1 MKNSFEYI
9 NIVLGGDDMLVDEI
23 WDFKSINMG
32 RELEISGEF
41 IYESAKTTM
50 SITGLNNQY
59 EINIILYTGA
69 VGIERLQKIY
79 LCLVQQNPNDKNSVP
94 KCLMGHNHLE
104 LEKEIE
110 KYTIDKIPKNGKGL
124 LGIFTEYYNNYRYA
138 NYIPKINGGDLRLLF
153 ISFLKKQNG
162 KFNFDEPCSFS
173 QFEVFKRFYI
183 NELGKIAGYFYGLIE
198 HKARDINT
206 YTYEIESSS
215 NAARVFWSTR
225 GRSLYEQMLIEQN
238 AIKELLLY
246 IYKNQRDSGVFRLL
260 NHMESL
266 EMDDMLIND
275 YLADLFE
282 EKVNDWLID
291 HVDDMYEEIG
301 DIQKIKERK
310 KLLSLFGDRSV
321 CFDFE
326 DLEDGENES

>member
-1 MKNSFEYI
+1 
-9 NIVLGGDDMLVDEI
+9 MLVGEI

-41 IYESAKTTM
+41 IYESAKKTM

-79 LCLVQQNPNDKNSVP
+79 LCLVQQNPNDKDSVP

-110 KYTIDKIPKNGKGL
+110 KYTMDKIPKNGKGL
-124 LGIFTEYYNNYRYA
+124 LGIFAEYYNNYRYA

-162 KFNFDEPCSFS
+162 KFNFDEPCSLS

-206 YTYEIESSS
+206 YTYEIDSSS

-266 EMDDMLIND
+266 EMDDTLIND

-282 EKVNDWLID
+282 GKVNDWLID
-291 HVDDMYEEIG
+291 YVDDMYEEIG